1 MANYIDNER
10 FEKLIQQFKSDDR
23 DNEEEL
29 FEMFDTLINRLI
41 VSFKFKVDY
50 EEARQECFLLILKV
64 LKNFN
69 RESGQAFNYFT
80 TVILNNLRLMY
91 SKNKKY
97 KEKLEIYQEVKS
109 GRYPSVSSTDV

>member
-41 VSFKFKVDY
+41 VSFKFKVDH

-97 KEKLEIYQEVKS
+97 KEKLETYQEFKS
-109 GRYPSVSSTDV
+109 GRYPSVSSTDI